1 MAEPRSRATPAADVA
16 GVRDPGPGTGSAG
29 SRVCV
34 ARIGA
39 AHGIAGEV
47 RLFTFTADPMAVTH
61 YGPLQS
67 EDGEQTLA
75 IATARPGKG
84 FLVARFAGIAD
95 RSAAERLCHVELY
108 VPRERLPAPDEPET
122 YYHADLIGLV
132 VDGTDGAR
140 LGTVAAVHDF
150 GAGDLLEVAPAGGG
164 QAFLLPFTRAVVPV
178 VDLAAR
184 RLVADPPAG
193 LLPAARD
200 AGRAPRPP
208 RAAES

>member
-1 MAEPRSRATPAADVA
+1 MAEPRPRAAPADAVGA
-16 GVRDPGPGTGSAG
+16 RDPGPDTGAAG

-47 RLFTFTADPMAVTH
+47 RLFAFTADPMAVTR
-61 YGPLQS
+61 YGPLLS
-67 EDGEQTLA
+67 EDGGQTLVVA
-75 IATARPGKG
+75 AARPGKG

-95 RSAAERLCHVELY
+95 RSAAERLCNLNLY

-132 VDGTDGAR
+132 VDGIDGAC

-164 QAFLLPFTRAVVPV
+164 QAFLLPFTRAAVPV
-178 VDLAAR
+178 VDLAGR

-200 AGRAPRPP
+200 ETQAMRRPREAG
-208 RAAES
+208 S